1 MKTFTFAA
9 FLSFLLF
16 AAANLQAQN
25 RKGEIQGMIKDAES
39 GEILPY
45 ASIFFEGTTTGALS
59 DDKGFYSLK
68 GIQPGAYKLK
78 VTYVGYSDTTIA
90 IEITGDEVLVR
101 NFELVFKSTLGE
113 AVIVTAQA
121 YGQIKAINTQINA
134 QTIKNVVS
142 EQKIRELPDANAA
155 EALSRLPG
163 VSIIRDGGEAVAV
176 RIRGVDANTVYVNG
190 MPMVGGL
197 GGVSS
202 AMIGSIELN
211 KAFMPD
217 QDANILGGSVDFKI
231 REAPSGFKKD
241 IWLRTGYN
249 GFTRSFKM
257 HDASLSLSNRFLKDK
272 LGVMLSLSYDRK
284 DRSRDSYNVSYE
296 HVGSS
301 TNSYEIKPVQI
312 SGVILNHS
320 ENLND
325 RMGVTLFTDYKL
337 NNGRIFYHG
346 FFSFLDQDNA
356 NAENNYTNTAEINY
370 QSDQFKSNER
380 NILNGIGGEH
390 SLAGM
395 KIDWGVFMSRS
406 KSARPNGLRYDAG
419 NANGMTGVI
428 TIDSTTTIQEFLA
441 LGNNDITKTYAG
453 YIFKYNDESFTD
465 ELGYKLNI
473 EVPFSLGKK
482 IDGFIKF
489 GGKIRNIKRG
499 YDYNEVYSDFR
510 DDSSQKLWRDAIQ
523 RMPDYGWTYIP
534 NGWLGHD
541 AFSSDQQVQD
551 FSLEGAKTYFFPD
564 FDKVAYVEGKL
575 DDLLGPTLFAQRNDY
590 TNNEQ
595 YYAGYVMAGIDIGE
609 MITFTPGV
617 RYEKNVYETTA
628 RWLEET
634 IHYGPLGSQGELKD
648 TTDGNHRDNFFPML
662 HLKIK
667 PVKWFDIRL
676 AYTKT
681 VSRPSFTKMSP
692 KSYRS
697 PLYDLTVGDPD
708 LKPQSNTNYDIYLSF
723 YTGRL
728 GLFTAGAFYKTM
740 EDQVL
745 DYQVRII
752 DPEDYGLSD
761 SYSDRNMN
769 YPLNNKWPGYITGL
783 EIDWQTQFS
792 YLPKPFNGITLNAN
806 VSFMKSETRYPF
818 YVFETVVIPTPPYR
832 ETQGREDS
840 RISKIYGMPDMVG
853 NLALGYEMGGFSG
866 RISAYY
872 QSYTVNSVIPSDI
885 SIDTDKDDY
894 LKIDVQL
901 SQKINKIKGMTLY
914 LNINNL
920 TNNTDRII
928 LANYRDRITSEEKYG
943 IAGDIGIRY
952 QF

>member
-1 MKTFTFAA
+1 
-9 FLSFLLF
+9 
-16 AAANLQAQN
+16 
-25 RKGEIQGMIKDAES
+25 
-39 GEILPY
+39 
-45 ASIFFEGTTTGALS
+45 
-59 DDKGFYSLK
+59 
-68 GIQPGAYKLK
+68 
-78 VTYVGYSDTTIA
+78 
-90 IEITGDEVLVR
+90 
-101 NFELVFKSTLGE
+101 
-113 AVIVTAQA
+113 
-121 YGQIKAINTQINA
+121 
-134 QTIKNVVS
+134 
-142 EQKIRELPDANAA
+142 
-155 EALSRLPG
+155 
-163 VSIIRDGGEAVAV
+163 
-176 RIRGVDANTVYVNG
+176 
-190 MPMVGGL
+190 
-197 GGVSS
+197 
-202 AMIGSIELN
+202 
-211 KAFMPD
+211 
-217 QDANILGGSVDFKI
+217 
-231 REAPSGFKKD
+231 
-241 IWLRTGYN
+241 
-249 GFTRSFKM
+249 
-257 HDASLSLSNRFLKDK
+257 
-272 LGVMLSLSYDRK
+272 
-284 DRSRDSYNVSYE
+284 
-296 HVGSS
+296 
-301 TNSYEIKPVQI
+301 
-312 SGVILNHS
+312 
-320 ENLND
+320 
-325 RMGVTLFTDYKL
+325 
-337 NNGRIFYHG
+337 
-346 FFSFLDQDNA
+346 
-356 NAENNYTNTAEINY
+356 
-370 QSDQFKSNER
+370 
-380 NILNGIGGEH
+380 
-390 SLAGM
+390 
-395 KIDWGVFMSRS
+395 
-406 KSARPNGLRYDAG
+406 
-419 NANGMTGVI
+419 
-428 TIDSTTTIQEFLA
+428 
-441 LGNNDITKTYAG
+441 
-453 YIFKYNDESFTD
+453 
-465 ELGYKLNI
+465 
-473 EVPFSLGKK
+473 
-482 IDGFIKF
+482 
-489 GGKIRNIKRG
+489 
-499 YDYNEVYSDFR
+499 
-510 DDSSQKLWRDAIQ
+510 
-523 RMPDYGWTYIP
+523 
-534 NGWLGHD
+534 
-541 AFSSDQQVQD
+541 
-551 FSLEGAKTYFFPD
+551 
-564 FDKVAYVEGKL
+564 
-575 DDLLGPTLFAQRNDY
+575 
-590 TNNEQ
+590 
-595 YYAGYVMAGIDIGE
+595 MAGIDIGE

-667 PVKWFDIRL
+667 PVTWFDIRL

-853 NLALGYEMGGFSG
+853 NLALGYEMGSFSG